1 LNTYQFRTVAYAA
14 HYFPTGKQGTVKT
27 ALHAGLLQ
35 SGNYFLNELY
45 QIGGYKLL
53 RGFTEESEYVS
64 QYAVGTVEYRYLFG
78 TNSNFFVFSDGGWAK
93 NPLANNSAHTYIS
106 GGLGMSFETKAGIF
120 NLAWAVGKRD
130 DVAFN
135 LRQSKIHFGFVNY
148 F

>member
-1 LNTYQFRTVAYAA
+1 
-14 HYFPTGKQGTVKT
+14 
-27 ALHAGLLQ
+27 
-35 SGNYFLNELY
+35 
-45 QIGGYKLL
+45 
-53 RGFTEESEYVS
+53 
-64 QYAVGTVEYRYLFG
+64 VGTVEYRYLFG

-130 DVAFN
+130 DVVFN